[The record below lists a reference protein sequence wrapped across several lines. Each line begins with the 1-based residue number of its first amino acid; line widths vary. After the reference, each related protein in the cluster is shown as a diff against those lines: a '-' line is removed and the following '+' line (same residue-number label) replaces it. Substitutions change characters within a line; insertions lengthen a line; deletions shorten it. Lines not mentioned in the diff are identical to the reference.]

1 MPFVPSVDLLIWL
14 ALMLAVPFALLR
26 RIPIALLLLATSLL
40 LALFL
45 GRIAAP
51 TLILVGLLL
60 ALAFKLPQRRQRF
73 CRQANSA
80 KSAAANNEANEQSLI
95 RFKQLAVFGAQGLI
109 LLSAVALT
117 VHLLP
122 GFDNLKLLDK
132 VRASSGSAPF
142 SMYLNLDK
150 PLSLFLLLLAW
161 PLVAGTP
168 KPLPRRK
175 IILLALLFAATP
187 ALLGLASL
195 SGAINWDP
203 KLPGWWWLFALNNL
217 LLTCVAE
224 EVLFRGALQQYLVK
238 RGGALLGITLASV
251 LFGLAH
257 LAGGWTLALFAALA
271 GVLYGLVFQ
280 LSGRLWLA
288 ALCHFCLN
296 FCHLLLFSYPRTSC
310 ATGF

>member
-296 FCHLLLFSYPRTSC
+296 FCHLLLFSYPM
-310 ATGF
+310 ALPH

>member
-60 ALAFKLPQRRQRF
+60 ALAFKLPQWRQWF

-80 KSAAANNEANEQSLI
+80 KSAAANNEANEQGHI
-95 RFKQLAVFGAQGLI
+95 RLKQFAVYGAQGLI

-132 VRASSGSAPF
+132 VQASSGSAPF

-195 SGAINWDP
+195 SGAIKWDP

-257 LAGGWTLALFAALA
+257 LAGGWTLVLFAALA

-296 FCHLLLFSYPRTSC
+296 FCHLLLFSYPM
-310 ATGF
+310 ALPH

>member
-1 MPFVPSVDLLIWL
+1 MPFVPSVDLLIWP

-26 RIPIALLLLATSLL
+26 RFPIALLLLATSLL

-60 ALAFKLPQRRQRF
+60 ALAFKLPQWRQQF

-80 KSAAANNEANEQSLI
+80 KSAAANNEASEQGHI
-95 RFKQLAVFGAQGLI
+95 RLKQFAVYGAQGLI

-132 VRASSGSAPF
+132 VQASSGSAPF

-168 KPLPRRK
+168 KSLPRRN
-175 IILLALLFAATP
+175 IVLLALLFAATP

-251 LFGLAH
+251 LFGLVH
-257 LAGGWTLALFAALA
+257 LAGGWTLVLFAALA

-288 ALCHFCLN
+288 ALCHFYLN
-296 FCHLLLFSYPRTSC
+296 FCHLLLFSYPM
-310 ATGF
+310 ALPH

>member
-60 ALAFKLPQRRQRF
+60 ALAFKLPQWRQRF

-80 KSAAANNEANEQSLI
+80 KSAAANNEANEQGHI
-95 RFKQLAVFGAQGLI
+95 RLKQFAVYGAQGLI
-109 LLSAVALT
+109 LLSAVALA

-132 VRASSGSAPF
+132 VQASSGSAPF

-168 KPLPRRK
+168 KSLPRRK

-195 SGAINWDP
+195 SGAIHWDP

-257 LAGGWTLALFAALA
+257 LAGGWTLVLFAALA
-271 GVLYGLVFQ
+271 GVLYGLVFH

-296 FCHLLLFSYPRTSC
+296 FCHLLLFSYPM
-310 ATGF
+310 ALPH

>member
-132 VRASSGSAPF
+132 VQASSGSAPF

-296 FCHLLLFSYPRTSC
+296 FCHLLLFSYPM
-310 ATGF
+310 ALPH

>member
-26 RIPIALLLLATSLL
+26 RFPIALLLLATSLL

-60 ALAFKLPQRRQRF
+60 ALAFKLPKWRQRF

-80 KSAAANNEANEQSLI
+80 NSAAANNEANEQGHI
-95 RFKQLAVFGAQGLI
+95 RLKQFAVYGAQGLI

-132 VRASSGSAPF
+132 VQASSGSAPF

-257 LAGGWTLALFAALA
+257 LAGGWTLVLFAALA

-296 FCHLLLFSYPRTSC
+296 FCHLLLFSYPM
-310 ATGF
+310 ALPH

>member
-26 RIPIALLLLATSLL
+26 HFPIALLLLATSLL

-60 ALAFKLPQRRQRF
+60 ALAFKLPKWRQRF

-80 KSAAANNEANEQSLI
+80 KSAAANNEANEQGLI
-95 RFKQLAVFGAQGLI
+95 RLKQLAVYGAQGLI

-132 VRASSGSAPF
+132 VQASSGSAPF

-168 KPLPRRK
+168 KSLPRRK

-195 SGAINWDP
+195 SGAIHWDP

-238 RGGALLGITLASV
+238 RGGALLGVTVASV

-257 LAGGWTLALFAALA
+257 LAGGWTLVLFAALA

-296 FCHLLLFSYPRTSC
+296 FCHLLLFSYPM
-310 ATGF
+310 ALPH

>member
-26 RIPIALLLLATSLL
+26 RFPISLLLLATSLL

-60 ALAFKLPQRRQRF
+60 ALAFKLPQWRQRF

-80 KSAAANNEANEQSLI
+80 KSAAANNEASEQGHI
-95 RFKQLAVFGAQGLI
+95 RLKQLAVYGAQGLI

-132 VRASSGSAPF
+132 VQASSGSAPF

-168 KPLPRRK
+168 TSLPRRK

-238 RGGALLGITLASV
+238 RGGALLGVTLASV

-257 LAGGWTLALFAALA
+257 LAGGWTLVLFAALA

-296 FCHLLLFSYPRTSC
+296 FCHLLLFSYPM
-310 ATGF
+310 ALPH

>member
-132 VRASSGSAPF
+132 VQASSGSAPF

-296 FCHLLLFSYPRTSC
+296 FCHLLLLWRYRTSC

>member
-80 KSAAANNEANEQSLI
+80 KSAAANNEANEQGHI
-95 RFKQLAVFGAQGLI
+95 RLKQLAVYGAQGLI

-132 VRASSGSAPF
+132 VQASSGSAPF

-238 RGGALLGITLASV
+238 RGGALLGVTVASV

-296 FCHLLLFSYPRTSC
+296 FCHLLLFSYPM
-310 ATGF
+310 ALPH

>member
-26 RIPIALLLLATSLL
+26 RFPIALLLLATSLL

-60 ALAFKLPQRRQRF
+60 ALAFKLPKWRQRF
-73 CRQANSA
+73 CRQTNSA
-80 KSAAANNEANEQSLI
+80 KSAAANNEANEQGHI
-95 RFKQLAVFGAQGLI
+95 RLKQFAVYGTQGLI

-122 GFDNLKLLDK
+122 GFDSLKLLDK
-132 VRASSGSAPF
+132 VQASSGSAPF

-238 RGGALLGITLASV
+238 RGGALLGVTLASV

-257 LAGGWTLALFAALA
+257 LAGGWTLVLFAALA

-296 FCHLLLFSYPRTSC
+296 FCHLLLFSYPV
-310 ATGF
+310 ALPH

>member
-60 ALAFKLPQRRQRF
+60 ALAFKLPQWRQRF

-80 KSAAANNEANEQSLI
+80 KSAAANNEANEQGHI
-95 RFKQLAVFGAQGLI
+95 RLKQFAVYGAQGLI

-132 VRASSGSAPF
+132 VQASSGSTPF

-168 KPLPRRK
+168 TSLPRRK

-238 RGGALLGITLASV
+238 RGGALLGVTLASV

-257 LAGGWTLALFAALA
+257 LAGGWTLVLFAALA

-296 FCHLLLFSYPRTSC
+296 FCHLLLFSYPM
-310 ATGF
+310 ALPH

>member
-60 ALAFKLPQRRQRF
+60 ALAFKLPKWRQRF

-80 KSAAANNEANEQSLI
+80 KSAAANNEANEQGHI
-95 RFKQLAVFGAQGLI
+95 RLKQFAVYGAQGLI

-132 VRASSGSAPF
+132 VQASSGSAPF

-168 KPLPRRK
+168 KSLPRRK

-238 RGGALLGITLASV
+238 RGGALLGVTLASV

-257 LAGGWTLALFAALA
+257 LAGGWTLVLFAALA

-296 FCHLLLFSYPRTSC
+296 FCHLLLFSYPM
-310 ATGF
+310 ALPH

>member
-26 RIPIALLLLATSLL
+26 RFLIALLLLATSLL

-60 ALAFKLPQRRQRF
+60 ALAFKLPKWRQRF

-80 KSAAANNEANEQSLI
+80 KSAAANNEANEQGHI
-95 RFKQLAVFGAQGLI
+95 RLKQFAVYGTQGLI

-132 VRASSGSAPF
+132 VQASSGNAPF

-168 KPLPRRK
+168 KSLPRRK

-195 SGAINWDP
+195 SGAIHWDP

-238 RGGALLGITLASV
+238 RGGALLGVTLASV

-257 LAGGWTLALFAALA
+257 LAGGWTLVLFAALA

-296 FCHLLLFSYPRTSC
+296 FCHLLLFSYPM
-310 ATGF
+310 ALPH

>member
-26 RIPIALLLLATSLL
+26 RFPIALLLLATSLL

-60 ALAFKLPQRRQRF
+60 ALAFKLPKWRQRF
-73 CRQANSA
+73 CRQTNSA
-80 KSAAANNEANEQSLI
+80 KSAAANNEANEQGHI
-95 RFKQLAVFGAQGLI
+95 RLKQLAVYGAQGLI

-132 VRASSGSAPF
+132 VQASSGSAPF
-142 SMYLNLDK
+142 NMYLNLDK

-161 PLVAGTP
+161 PQVAGTS
-168 KPLPRRK
+168 KSLPRRK

-203 KLPGWWWLFALNNL
+203 KLPSWWWLFALNNL

-238 RGGALLGITLASV
+238 RGGALLGVTLASV

-257 LAGGWTLALFAALA
+257 LAGGWTLVLFAALA

-296 FCHLLLFSYPRTSC
+296 FCHLLLFSYPM
-310 ATGF
+310 ALPH

>member
-26 RIPIALLLLATSLL
+26 RFPIALLLLATSLL

-51 TLILVGLLL
+51 TLILMGLLL
-60 ALAFKLPQRRQRF
+60 ALAFKLPKWRQ
-73 CRQANSA
+73 
-80 KSAAANNEANEQSLI
+80 
-95 RFKQLAVFGAQGLI
+95 QLAVYGAQGLI

-132 VRASSGSAPF
+132 VQASSGSAPF

-168 KPLPRRK
+168 TSLPRRK

-257 LAGGWTLALFAALA
+257 LAGGWTLVLFAALA

-296 FCHLLLFSYPRTSC
+296 FCHLLLFSYPM
-310 ATGF
+310 ALPH